1 MVFALIAVGTRA
13 TEGWA
18 VCLGT
23 IALGIWWRYRPFTSA
38 HRDLWRRV
46 IAAGTIPLA
55 ASITLNLVKF
65 GAIYMFPLQNQVWTQ
80 VNEQRQAALA
90 ANDGTLSGPQFFTTS
105 FMAYLRP
112 DGIRFTD
119 HFPWIT
125 LPAEAAPAYNG
136 AFVDQT
142 YRTGSATPFM
152 WLLMILLLVA
162 VMAAFRPRART
173 EVARLRGPMIS
184 SVLAT
189 GGVMTY
195 GYYSTRYASDFVPA
209 LVVCGAIGLAL
220 VAGLVLQRPR
230 LTLPTIGIVAIG
242 TVFAIAAQ
250 MAIGLFMAASLHRGD
265 PLKRYV
271 AWQGRVSPEAQADLV
286 VQVPGL
292 PQGGHT
298 DQLAIR
304 GDCDALYLHT
314 GDKYEPWVPV
324 EERDQVWGLQVSDE
338 LHSGRARLLEVTGAQ
353 TQTVD
358 VEVLDNREA
367 RIVVRIGDRTVSGET
382 FEIPSDGRFT
392 LGLKNLLDLGFYRV
406 ESTPGGVAAFVESVY
421 FDSDWNSIPALV
433 EPAYDE
439 THLASLGLAV
449 QAKQGLDIPLC
460 REVAERAGID
470 LSQS

>member
-1 MVFALIAVGTRA
+1 
-13 TEGWA
+13 
-18 VCLGT
+18 
-23 IALGIWWRYRPFTSA
+23 
-38 HRDLWRRV
+38 
-46 IAAGTIPLA
+46 
-55 ASITLNLVKF
+55 
-65 GAIYMFPLQNQVWTQ
+65 
-80 VNEQRQAALA
+80 
-90 ANDGTLSGPQFFTTS
+90 
-105 FMAYLRP
+105 
-112 DGIRFTD
+112 
-119 HFPWIT
+119 
-125 LPAEAAPAYNG
+125 
-136 AFVDQT
+136 
-142 YRTGSATPFM
+142 
-152 WLLMILLLVA
+152 
-162 VMAAFRPRART
+162 
-173 EVARLRGPMIS
+173 
-184 SVLAT
+184 
-189 GGVMTY
+189 
-195 GYYSTRYASDFVPA
+195 
-209 LVVCGAIGLAL
+209 
-220 VAGLVLQRPR
+220 
-230 LTLPTIGIVAIG
+230 
-242 TVFAIAAQ
+242 
-250 MAIGLFMAASLHRGD
+250 
-265 PLKRYV
+265 
-271 AWQGRVSPEAQADLV
+271 
-286 VQVPGL
+286 VPGL